1 MTTTSLFIEILII
14 GYMGLAWLGMI
25 PAILFGIPD
34 MQSVLDVIDK
44 AEILIT
50 ITLTSFAYFFGILI
64 DRIADSV
71 LDKWDGIIRKKTR
84 CSDEP
89 SILSMQ
95 AVLFVKAPESVSR
108 FSYQQSRLRIVRAA
122 VLNVGL
128 FFITSLVFVFARVS
142 GDNDKVVAL
151 ASLLFIAAIWAAT
164 FFAYNRITWSY
175 WRRTRREYLS
185 LDTTTE
191 DERK

>member
-1 MTTTSLFIEILII
+1 MSTTSLFIEILII
-14 GYMGLAWLGMI
+14 GYMGLAWLVMI

-50 ITLTSFAYFFGILI
+50 ITLTSFAYFLGILI

-71 LDKWDGIIRKKTR
+71 LDKWDEIIRNKTR

-95 AVLFVKAPESVSR
+95 ASLFVKAPESVNR

-128 FFITSLVFVFARVS
+128 FFITSLVFVFTRVS
-142 GDNDKVVAL
+142 GGNDKVVAL

-185 LDTTTE
+185 LDTPTE
-191 DERK
+191 DEQK